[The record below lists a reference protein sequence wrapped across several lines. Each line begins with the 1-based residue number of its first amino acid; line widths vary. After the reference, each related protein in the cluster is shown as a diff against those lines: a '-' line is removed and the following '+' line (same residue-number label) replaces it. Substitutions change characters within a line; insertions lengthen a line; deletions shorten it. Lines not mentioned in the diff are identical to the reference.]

1 LESEGLI
8 GPLPGVPEK
17 PQVFWGGPP
26 LVPDALAELGLSLVL
41 ATEAAAV
48 RCARL
53 IGRGDPEKAKEA
65 AASAMLRVLEELPIR
80 GRVVLGPWGEGV
92 LSHGSVVGSG
102 SGPEVDLGV
111 YPVEGASLV
120 ARGLPWA
127 LSMVVAVPS
136 GTFPVLPAV
145 AYADKIAVGPQAR
158 GAVDLDDSV
167 GDNLR
172 RIAFARDA
180 RVQDLVVA
188 VLDRPRHKD
197 VLEDVRSAG
206 ARILNLEEGDIAA
219 ALMTAT
225 DGTGVDA
232 MMGIGGLQEAV
243 MAACGLRCL
252 GGDMVVRLW
261 PRNDEERLLAG
272 EDAGRVYGLHELAPD
287 DVTIACT
294 GISGG
299 PLLKPVWFGGHWI
312 ETSSFVMS
320 SRRATVRR
328 ITTRHLRVGETD

>member
-1 LESEGLI
+1 LESEGLT
-8 GPLPGVPEK
+8 GRLPV
-17 PQVFWGGPP
+17 
-26 LVPDALAELGLSLVL
+26 VPDAIAELGLSLVL

-48 RCARL
+48 SCARQV
-53 IGRGDPEKAKEA
+53 GRGDSDKAKEI

-92 LSHGSVVGSG
+92 LSNGSLVGSG
-102 SGPEVDLGV
+102 HGPDVDLGV

-127 LSMVVAVPS
+127 FSMLVAVPS
-136 GTFPVLPAV
+136 GSFPVLPAV
-145 AYADKIAVGPQAR
+145 AYADKIAVGPLAR

-197 VLEDVRSAG
+197 LIDEVRSTG

-225 DGTGVDA
+225 EGTGVDA
-232 MMGIGGLQEAV
+232 MMGIGGVQEAL
-243 MAACGLRCL
+243 MAACGLRCF
-252 GGDMVVRLW
+252 GGDIVVRLW

-272 EDAGRVYGLHELAPD
+272 EDAARTYSVADLAPD
-287 DVTIACT
+287 DVTVACT

-299 PLLKPVWFGGHWI
+299 PLLKPVWFGGNWI
-312 ETSSFVMS
+312 ETHSFAMS

-328 ITTRHLRVGETD
+328 ITTRHHRVRETD

>member
-1 LESEGLI
+1 LESEGLT
-8 GPLPGVPEK
+8 GQLPV
-17 PQVFWGGPP
+17 
-26 LVPDALAELGLSLVL
+26 VPDAISELGLSLVL

-53 IGRGDPEKAKEA
+53 IGRGDPEKAKEI
-65 AASAMLRVLEELPIR
+65 AASAMLRVLEELPMR
-80 GRVVLGPWGEGV
+80 GRIVLGPWGEGV
-92 LSHGSVVGSG
+92 LSHGTLVGSG
-102 SGPEVDLGV
+102 AGPEVDLGV

-127 LSMVVAVPS
+127 FSMLVAVPS
-136 GTFPVLPAV
+136 GSFPVLPAV
-145 AYADKIAVGPQAR
+145 AYADKIAVGPLAR
-158 GAVDLDDSV
+158 GAADLDDSV

-172 RIAFARDA
+172 RVAFARDA

-188 VLDRPRHKD
+188 VLDRPRHRD
-197 VLEDVRSAG
+197 LIEEVRSTG

-225 DGTGVDA
+225 EGTGVDA
-232 MMGIGGLQEAV
+232 MMGIGGAQEAL

-272 EDAGRVYGLHELAPD
+272 EDAGRAYGLLELAPD
-287 DVTIACT
+287 DVTVACT

-299 PLLKPVWFGGHWI
+299 PLLQPVWFGGNWI
-312 ETSSFVMS
+312 ETHSFVMS
-320 SRRATVRR
+320 SRGATVRR
-328 ITTRHLRVGETD
+328 ITTRHHRVGETA